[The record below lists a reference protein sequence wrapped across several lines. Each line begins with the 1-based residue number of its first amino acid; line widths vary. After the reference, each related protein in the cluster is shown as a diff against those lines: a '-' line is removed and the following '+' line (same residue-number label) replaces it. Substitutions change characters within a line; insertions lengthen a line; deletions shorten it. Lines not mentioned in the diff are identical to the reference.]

1 MRFFLLLSAML
12 TALCGVVSGAAS
24 AANNVEASISIGQ
37 QAAPASANHTERF
50 VDDEGPRAVPFWHVA
65 AAVNAIET
73 RPIYADRRR
82 E

>member
-24 AANNVEASISIGQ
+24 AASNMEATVSIGQ
-37 QAAPASANHTERF
+37 QASPAAANHTERF
-50 VDDEGPRAVPFWHVA
+50 VDDEGPRAVPLWHVA
-65 AAVNAIET
+65 AAVNPIKT
-73 RPIYADRRR
+73 RPIYVDRRR